1 MGIGVAVWGERE
13 ERAGGCEAGVVII
26 GDVIV
31 IGRGD
36 GDG

>member
-13 ERAGGCEAGVVII
+13 ERAGGCEVGVVII
-26 GDVIV
+26 GGVID
-31 IGRGD
+31 IGGGD